1 MPSLKIWKQ
10 QLFTHE
16 DPAHFHKI
24 LGITVLASYAWRFT
38 MMGES
43 DMGFATYPQLT
54 LPTILLHW
62 SLSMSSM
69 LFNIP
74 KKRIVTGDRIC
85 KSSRRIG
92 LAEATLF
99 N

>member
-1 MPSLKIWKQ
+1 MAPLSQWKQ
-10 QLFTHE
+10 QLATKE

-38 MMGES
+38 MMAES

-85 KSSRRIG
+85 KSSRQIG